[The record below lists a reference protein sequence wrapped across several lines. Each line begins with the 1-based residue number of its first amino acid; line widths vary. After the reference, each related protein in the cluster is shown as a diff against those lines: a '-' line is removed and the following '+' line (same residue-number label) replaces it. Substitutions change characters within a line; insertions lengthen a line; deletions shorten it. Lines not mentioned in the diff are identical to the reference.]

1 MSRDA
6 SMQELLNNS
15 FAYHM
20 NNVYTAIPGVVVTV
34 RNNLEDMTLD
44 VQPTLNVKNKDG
56 SVEERPVV
64 VNVPFQFPSSST
76 AAFTYP
82 INVGDSVLLIYSMRG
97 LDTWKRGTGRQV
109 TPTDFRKFDKRDCF
123 AIPGIHPMSQS
134 INNPQKRFWDHST
147 TDAVLVNNIG
157 TAQEQEIRLKSD
169 GDVVV
174 NTRQNVEVNCENATI
189 NANAD
194 INMSCV
200 NFSLD
205 ASSSIM
211 ITSPTTNWIGGITQ
225 TGDYSQTGNYTLIG
239 TATLNGIAFDTH
251 KHTDVQPGTGTSG
264 GPTN

>member
-1 MSRDA
+1 MSREA

-20 NNVYTAIPGVVVTV
+20 NNVYTAIPGIVVTV

-76 AAFTYP
+76 AALTFP

-97 LDTWKRGTGRQV
+97 LDTWKRGTGRLV

-123 AIPGIHPMSQS
+123 AIPGIHPMSES
-134 INNPQKRFWDHST
+134 INDPQKRFWAHDTS
-147 TDAVLVNNIG
+147 DAVLVNNIG
-157 TAQEQEIRLKSD
+157 TPQEQEVRLKAN
-169 GDVVV
+169 GNVIV
-174 NTRQNVEVNCENATI
+174 NTRQDVEVNCNNATVT
-189 NANAD
+189 ANAD
-194 INMSCV
+194 ISMSCV

-205 ASSSIM
+205 ASSSIT
-211 ITSPTTNWIGGITQ
+211 ITSPSTTWVGAINQ
-225 TGDYSQTGNYTLIG
+225 TGDYSQTGTYLLT
-239 TATLNGIAFDTH
+239 GININLHTH
-251 KHTDVQPGTGTSG
+251 PILSGSSAPGPTG
-264 GPTN
+264 GPQ